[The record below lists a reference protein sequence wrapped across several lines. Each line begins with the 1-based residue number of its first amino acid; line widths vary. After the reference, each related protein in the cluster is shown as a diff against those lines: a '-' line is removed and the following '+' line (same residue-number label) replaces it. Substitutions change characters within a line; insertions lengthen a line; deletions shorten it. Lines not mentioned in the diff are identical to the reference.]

1 MAEETNAA
9 QAVTA
14 PDPTDLPA
22 YKAARESGWSPSE
35 ILIPVEGE
43 TPPENSAENPK
54 ESTSESTGEKPVEI
68 ETELAPEAGETKES
82 KETEKK
88 VELKTEEHGPGW
100 YRRELKRIRR
110 EMREEV
116 EGIRA
121 ELAATKAEPAAAL
134 PVKET
139 PQPPPAEPKEENFET
154 HEEYLMALMKHEAEQ
169 IASVKIKEFQESVK
183 KQMETEDLEIAA
195 RSAAAARTALDA
207 QWAGQVNAGRD
218 NYDDFDEVVFSS
230 DVQVTPL
237 MDRFVHESEAGGDV
251 AYYLGT
257 HQKEISRI
265 AVLPQFQQVRELL
278 KIESPFLG
286 KSKVPESK
294 PRATISPK
302 PAPTTP
308 IGGGNSMSAVH
319 DLNDP
324 EVARN
329 YPLWK
334 QLKREQQ
341 ANRR

>member
-1 MAEETNAA
+1 MPEETNAA

-43 TPPENSAENPK
+43 TTPEKSAE
-54 ESTSESTGEKPVEI
+54 TTEKPVEV

-82 KETEKK
+82 KEPEKK

-121 ELAATKAEPAAAL
+121 ELAERKTAEPAAAL

-154 HEEYLMALMKHEAEQ
+154 NEAYIRALVKHEAEQ
-169 IASVKIKEFQESVK
+169 IASVKIKEFQESVRT
-183 KQMETEDLEIAA
+183 QLETEDLEIAA

-286 KSKVPESK
+286 KSKAPEPK

-302 PAPTTP
+302 PAPTTS

-324 EVARN
+324 DVARD

-334 QLKREQQ
+334 RLKREQQ